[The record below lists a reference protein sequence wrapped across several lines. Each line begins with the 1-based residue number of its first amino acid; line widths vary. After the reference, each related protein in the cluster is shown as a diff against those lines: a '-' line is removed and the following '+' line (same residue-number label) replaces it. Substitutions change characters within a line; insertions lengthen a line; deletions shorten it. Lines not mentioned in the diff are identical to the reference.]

1 MLSSIY
7 KTLGAWGQCYK
18 TFSVS
23 DLQIFLLS
31 KSVCL
36 TRPEKLSND
45 NHSSLLQKSLIYV
58 KKSFKHFALHYKTF
72 HCSIISCVIISQSV
86 CHCYTIPC
94 YSNICGL
101 TIHIQAPLWQAPAMS
116 TNIGQGESDW
126 QWQILQVIMIWTF
139 KVQTPNILFLL
150 LNKIRK
156 LMIPSI

>member
-1 MLSSIY
+1 VKKLFKKHFVHIRLKNEKHGAEITSKKCKKAFARKIIQNMLSSIY

-72 HCSIISCVIISQSV
+72 HCSIISCVIIS
-86 CHCYTIPC
+86 
-94 YSNICGL
+94 
-101 TIHIQAPLWQAPAMS
+101 
-116 TNIGQGESDW
+116 
-126 QWQILQVIMIWTF
+126 
-139 KVQTPNILFLL
+139 
-150 LNKIRK
+150 
-156 LMIPSI
+156 